1 MNQSLWANANALII
15 TMVIVKA
22 LALVI
27 KLPIGPFIKPPIIKN
42 NPAPNSARA
51 TKDARKGEKPK
62 YLIKASGGNGNLL
75 NPCKQNAI
83 PNPNL
88 INQGDKNWM
97 LEKNLL
103 IWLSNLFI
111 FYALCEPS
119 QRGWLL
125 VCLQAQK
132 NIFFVSSAL

>member
-51 TKDARKGEKPK
+51 TKDARKVK
-62 YLIKASGGNGNLL
+62 NQNTLL
-75 NPCKQNAI
+75 K
-83 PNPNL
+83 L
-88 INQGDKNWM
+88 QGAMETYSIHAN
-97 LEKNLL
+97 
-103 IWLSNLFI
+103 
-111 FYALCEPS
+111 
-119 QRGWLL
+119 
-125 VCLQAQK
+125 
-132 NIFFVSSAL
+132 